1 MSERRRYMIR
11 MAMILTTPL
20 WGTAA
25 HAGDG
30 EIMESGKAAIG
41 AKLIHPDT
49 ARFSDVHLIQKAGR
63 TFVCGHV
70 VAISRTG
77 TDDRSRPFVF
87 IVGEKNARH
96 SAIIYGGGSITND
109 RSGNWDQPAAFL
121 DLCGH

>member
-1 MSERRRYMIR
+1 MPDLTRLMIR
-11 MAMILTTPL
+11 IAVVSTTPL

-25 HAGDG
+25 HADDG
-30 EIMESGKAAIG
+30 EVMESGKAAIA

-96 SAIIYGGGSITND
+96 SAIIYGGGLITND

>member
-1 MSERRRYMIR
+1 MPDLTRLMIR
-11 MAMILTTPL
+11 IAVVSTTPL

-25 HAGDG
+25 RADDG
-30 EIMESGKAAIG
+30 EVMESGKAAIA

-49 ARFSDVHLIQKAGR
+49 ARFSDVHLIQRAGR

-109 RSGNWDQPAAFL
+109 RSGNWDQPAAFV